1 MEKLVPIR
9 RALLSVS
16 DKTDIQKLAEA
27 LIAIGCE
34 IISTGGTRKQLENAG
49 IKTTEISTVTGNP
62 EAFGGR
68 MKTISFNIESALLF
82 DRERDAEEAKAL
94 GIEPIDLVVCNL
106 YPFKK
111 VLEQGADF
119 ETLIENIDIGGP
131 TMVRAAAKNFKSV
144 AVVVDPND
152 YSELLQELESN
163 TGALSYNFR
172 QRLMT
177 KAFNHTADYDA
188 MIAVAMDK
196 TLDIHSLRLNFGQG
210 TGLRY
215 GENSHQKA
223 MYYRENIEKPSLA
236 DMKVLHGKELS
247 FNNILDIHG
256 ALEAIKGSSKIA
268 CAVIKHNNPCGL
280 AEGSDQRQV
289 LEMAWDG
296 DPVSAFGSIIAFNT
310 PLGLETVRFFDLD
323 HEDKSLRKFVE
334 VVIAPKIEATALEYL
349 QLHKNLRVIELDVA
363 QLDYHNDYRYLN
375 GSLLAQDTD
384 DILWDKMESATS
396 IPFDLEEEKA
406 LVEFGLRAIRSIKSN
421 SIVIVRKH
429 GGCLQMLGMGAGQPN
444 RLVATKLA
452 IEKCKEN
459 LYRELGAQ
467 AISPEAYIGRELGE
481 AILISDA
488 FFPFEDNVELAAT
501 EGIRKIVQPGGSIR
515 DKHVFS
521 TCDNLGVSMLL
532 TGIRHFKH

>member
-1 MEKLVPIR
+1 MNLVPIR

-16 DKTDIQKLAEA
+16 DKTNIQTLAEA

-34 IISTGGTRKQLENAG
+34 IISTGGTRKQLEAAG
-49 IKTTEISTVTGNP
+49 IPTTEISTVTGNP

-94 GIEPIDLVVCNL
+94 NIEPIDLVVCNL

-131 TMVRAAAKNFKSV
+131 TMLRAGAKNFKSV
-144 AVVVDPND
+144 AVVVDPAD
-152 YSELLQELESN
+152 YTELIKELN
-163 TGALSYNFR
+163 ANKGALSYNFR

-177 KAFNHTADYDA
+177 KTFNHTADYDA
-188 MIAVAMDK
+188 MIAMAMDK
-196 TLDIHSLRLNFGQG
+196 ESGVDSIRLNFSKGSS
-210 TGLRY
+210 LRY
-215 GENSHQKA
+215 GENSHQTAK
-223 MYYRENIEKPSLA
+223 YYRENTEKPSLA

-247 FNNILDIHG
+247 FNNILDING
-256 ALEAIKGSSKIA
+256 ALEAIKGSTKVA
-268 CAVIKHNNPCGL
+268 CSVIKHSNPCGL
-280 AEGSDQRQV
+280 AEGNDQRQA
-289 LEMAWDG
+289 LELAWAG

-310 PLGLETVRFFDLD
+310 PLTLETACFFELD
-323 HEDKSLRKFVE
+323 NGDKSLRKFVE
-334 VVIAPKIEATALEYL
+334 VVVAPKIEPAALEYL
-349 QLHKNLRVIELDVA
+349 RMHKNLRVIEFDVNE
-363 QLDYHNDYRYLN
+363 LNYKTDYRFLN

-384 DILWDKMESATS
+384 EVLLDKMDSVTAIS
-396 IPFDLEEEKA
+396 FDVVGEKA

-429 GGCLQMLGMGAGQPN
+429 GGSLQLLGMGAGQPN
-444 RLVATKLA
+444 RLIATKLA
-452 IEKCKEN
+452 IEKAKEN
-459 LYRELGAQ
+459 VHKELGAQ
-467 AISPEAYIGRELGE
+467 TVSAEAYIERELAG

-488 FFPFEDNVELAAT
+488 FFPFEDNVELAAA

-515 DKHVFS
+515 DKHVFA
-521 TCDNLGVSMLL
+521 TCDTLGVSMLL